1 MRYISILSTI
11 VTFGFVVSVLKRY
24 FHKRGPH
31 LLLWSIG
38 LGLYG
43 LGTLMETTMMFTFS
57 PVALKI
63 WYLSG
68 AMLTAAWL
76 GQGTVHLLVHKKRVA
91 GTLTVILVLLSL
103 ASVLFIIMAPV
114 SRGATFNTAQPV
126 SSQYR
131 QILGRNGFIIALT
144 ILLNIYGSITL
155 VGGAIYSV
163 YIFWRKRVLLHRM
176 IGNILIATGAM
187 MPAMAGTLIQ
197 AGLADWLYLSEFLGA
212 LLMYIGFL
220 EAVSGRD

>member
-1 MRYISILSTI
+1 MRYISVLSTI
-11 VTFGFVVSVLKRY
+11 ITFGFVVSVFKRY
-24 FHKRGPH
+24 LRKHGTH
-31 LLLWSIG
+31 LLLWSFG

-43 LGTLMETTMMFTFS
+43 LATLMEAVMMFTFS

-76 GQGTVHLLVHKKRVA
+76 GEGSVHLLVHKKNVA
-91 GTLTVILVLLSL
+91 KTLTTILIVFSAAAILL
-103 ASVLFIIMAPV
+103 IIVAPI
-114 SRGATFNTAQPV
+114 SPGATINTAEPV

-131 QILGRNGFIIALT
+131 NILGRNGFVIALT

-155 VGGAIYSV
+155 VGGAIYSI
-163 YIFWRKRVLLHRM
+163 YIFWRKRVFAHRM
-176 IGNILIATGAM
+176 VGNILIATGAM

-220 EAVSGRD
+220 EAVVGKA